1 MKQDGEALALTHS
14 KFAKDLR
21 IVLAVLKSNAD
32 AYIYES
38 RDLHDDL
45 EIRKCIHFLEP
56 SAHFRQVI
64 SEYWVIL
71 HQPGVS

>member
-14 KFAKDLR
+14 KFTKDLR
-21 IVLAVLKSNAD
+21 IVFAAHKSNAD

-45 EIRKCIHFLEP
+45 DIRKCIYVLEP

-64 SEYWVIL
+64 SEY
-71 HQPGVS
+71 